1 MENKFSPSPLKSK
14 NLHARLVLVFSF
26 LFVFCVLALSVFLF
40 NVLHLIS
47 LNDQSRFVF
56 EENRRIY
63 QLEVMLKQYHLGLK
77 NYSIS
82 SSSLAEMRL
91 AALDRRIDETLL
103 ALQDQPPTGDLALIE
118 AIASQKTALSV
129 LAGQIIASVDEQDA
143 LDYDDQEWGEVE
155 RLSLQADQLFDL
167 LYSDLETLRRAG
179 LEQLQGLQDEA
190 ALFSMFAMALGILS
204 IPAFLFLALAV
215 AFIIYAQ
222 IHLPLEQLARAA
234 RDLQSRQFNPASL
247 DGLARRDD
255 EIGVMARE
263 FLQMA
268 SAVEQRTAQLAQEA
282 LEIRAKIR

>member
-77 NYSIS
+77 NYAIS
-82 SSSLAEMRL
+82 ASPLAEMRL

-103 ALQDQPPTGDLALIE
+103 ALQDQPPTGDFALIE
-118 AIASQKTALSV
+118 AIASQKTALSA
-129 LAGQIIASVDEQDA
+129 LADQIIISVDEQDA
-143 LDYDDQEWGEVE
+143 LDFEDQEWGEVE
-155 RLSLQADQLFDL
+155 RLSLQADQLSDL
-167 LYSDLETLRRAG
+167 LYSDLETLRKAG

-190 ALFSMFAMALGILS
+190 VLFSIFAMALGILS

-234 RDLQSRQFNPASL
+234 RDLQARQFNPASL
-247 DGLARRDD
+247 DGLARRGD
-255 EIGVMARE
+255 EIGAMARE
-263 FLQMA
+263 FIQMA

-282 LEIRAKIR
+282 ADIRAKIR